1 MWIDETIG
9 RFAALLLAAAF
20 TCEAPAFDAPR
31 LAVGTLDA
39 LDGDSVAV
47 SNATAFRAGA
57 SFYGDV
63 SFGGV
68 VRVSPAS
75 GFPMG
80 VFTNAGASAARPGP
94 AWWAERGILDNAAE
108 VDDFAVVAQGQVKW
122 MADRA
127 AAGFAE
133 AGALAGGS
141 GIRAAYLVASFSP
154 SNNAM
159 PAALGQVRATAEP
172 FWRRLGELGLCEPP
186 AWLDAAGDDFA
197 VANVGQAKAAFS
209 FALPPTPDPDADA
222 DGDGM
227 LNGWE
232 IAHGL
237 DPYDAADAA
246 GDVDGDGLS
255 NFEESQFGTDPRA
268 TDTDGDGLSDIE
280 EAGTVAVERKFMW
293 LDLSGA
299 ENLLAGRIESDAAS
313 WTLPLSAPVAINGVD
328 YTNAYVCLDGTVH
341 LLCPTN
347 TRGWA
352 VERSNYGGLGGS
364 QWSGTHVTVAICA
377 TDLYARPEDWG
388 SRVRMGCAESG
399 GRTFTVVEYSDV
411 GLRGT
416 DARAA
421 FQLILP
427 HDETNAVYV
436 SYLRVSGEIR
446 SAAPVAGVQCG
457 WMQSF
462 RGWDQ
467 VYNVSWPAGLP
478 PDATTVRY
486 SIGTGTDPC
495 AVDTDDD
502 GLSDFDEATG
512 FRSDPLS
519 EDTDGDG
526 LSDAEEAGL
535 GTNPRCVDT
544 DGDGMPDLWE
554 ALHHL
559 CPRRDDAA
567 EDLDE
572 DGLSNIAEF
581 EAGTDPSESD
591 TDEDGLSDTEEL
603 GLWERTGPLPVFDVS
618 SGTNLLLSSQ
628 SYDGASFVV
637 PLPFAVRCAGRVHT
651 NMTVC
656 LDGVVALMD
665 AGEASS
671 FYVSPVNGDLRTSG
685 LGDRHTAVAAYWDD
699 LYAPANEG
707 AGIRVADIE
716 TNGLR
721 YAVIEYAGMRLYSR
735 RGDAGQTATFQIVVP
750 QAEPNAVYVHYV
762 ALSSAFDGSS
772 ATLGAQFAKRAR
784 TFAVAFNEAGSVTN
798 GMVVAYRFG
807 TGSDPRVADT
817 DGDGL
822 SDAEEVMRGTNPGG
836 VDSDGDGLPDGWE
849 SGHGLDPLSA
859 AGAAGADGDPDGDFL
874 SNAKEFEYGTSP
886 SVPDTDGDALPDGI
900 ETGGVFATNA
910 IPWLPFD
917 ECEDLTAVVST
928 NYNRCVSRPFP
939 APLRIQGECV
949 TNVTISANGIVF
961 FDRAGYANPG
971 SSMTDASF
979 AYGIDGNALV
989 IAPYLQ
995 RAYIRSDVA
1004 GMRTSI
1010 RYGTATHDGEG
1021 YLLLEWLNSYYDTS
1035 SWQTNAI
1042 SFQIAV
1048 PTNSP
1053 DRAYSRYRDVVGRYV
1068 DGRYASIGMQTFDA
1082 RWLHSWCHRSEGR
1095 VGDGLALEF
1104 LFGVNTDPLVADTD
1118 GDGVDDGREVE
1129 LGTSPLDADTDGDGL
1144 PDGWEVR
1151 HGLDPLSAFGDDG
1164 ADGDPDGD
1172 YLFNAK
1178 EFEHGTDP
1186 RSADTDGDGL
1196 TDVEEVGGL
1205 VADSQNYLLAWDD
1218 FPVVEDYTPLFG
1230 ASEGRSV
1237 LLNLSTPARFPGG
1250 RLCSGIEIDPRGLVR
1265 FSPTNAVTGGGS
1277 VHASFDLETLEVGHG
1292 DFAVAAYWAPLVLS
1306 TNAPASRIALVRW
1319 IVGDCIEFSDMRL
1332 EGFPDDVRVS
1342 FLVIPPTEMM
1352 RCVGLWYRIFGDA
1365 ADGGEAVIGAKGANG
1380 RFLSVFCDHAA
1391 GTLEDGMMLY
1401 ADPPV
1406 GSDPLVADTDGDGL
1420 SDLDE
1425 ARHGSDPRVVDTDG
1439 DGLLDAEEV
1448 MRGTNP
1454 GEVDSDGDG
1463 LSDGWEVA
1471 HGLNPLSAAGDD
1483 GADGDLDGDGLTNL
1497 QERTH
1502 GGNPRSSD
1510 TDGDGL
1516 SDGRETELGTN
1527 PRSPDTDCDGLSDRR
1542 EVELGTDPCSPD
1554 TDGDGMTDG
1563 WETAHG
1569 LDPSSAADDDG
1580 ADGDPDHDGLSNL
1593 DEYLNDTDPLS
1604 ADTDGD
1610 GVSDRIEVERG
1621 ADPAN
1626 PSDGGVA
1633 PPPERTRTLTFNVFG
1648 DFAAW
1653 EMQIEGLGPG
1663 DTRVRR
1669 ISMASPNASESEVLE
1684 MRKGSS
1690 YRLMMRWLNCN
1701 GHNGDRDA
1709 PWYCWQAKV
1718 DGHPD
1723 ERTYDNY
1730 SSKRREGVAETVAG
1744 NGWIAEN
1751 ADGLLTSHV
1760 DECARR
1766 GGNVAGGLSATLHVL
1781 DNPRIV
1787 PDYNR
1792 DGKID
1797 QDDEAVR
1804 DSESAAFWFWVNDDD
1819 DCADVNKGVKDR
1831 PGEGVNFRD
1840 NRVNGRGDLLDFTP
1854 MLLDVST
1861 AFPPEMPYDIR
1872 TGVVWRLESS
1882 VVNAVWTS
1890 LDAENAGAFH
1900 RTNCGAAFGTAL
1912 SQEARRAA
1920 VAHLSD
1926 GEDLSRSF
1934 AGRMNASGG
1943 RGVVMVEGCRKGA
1956 GLSLAGRFGDYET
1969 PVAKGELD
1977 IQILPVGEMYR
1988 YVTLRGA
1995 HESTNFTVRIPG
2007 ACSNFMARCADAD
2020 VFFTHGFNVSEEEA
2034 RAWGAETFKRLWQSG
2049 SNARFWAATW
2059 SGDCNWLGKAFNA
2072 LHYHQDVYQALRTG
2086 AAFKAFVE
2094 EAQHDPSKRVL
2105 MAHSLGN
2112 MVVCE
2117 ALRRGMSAGK
2127 YFMLNAAVAS
2137 EAFDGLLQ
2145 SVDAAIRSKYVP
2157 SDWDGYDSLSW
2168 AANWHKWFK
2177 DDSSDMRGRM
2187 GWPDYFKPVLE
2198 NAAEVYNYYSSGDP
2212 IFLETGDDPGLTTGV
2227 FHWPTFRS
2235 EWDFV
2240 DFNVTFEAHCWQK
2253 QETHKGVEPIAG
2265 TIAGGWGFNCWTSLL
2280 PDVLQPAF
2288 YSADEANE
2296 AVASGAVT
2304 NKPVFH
2310 CGGTPM
2316 GNRNA
2321 TSNDVY
2327 LSLAKYVPAVSS
2339 PIGGGPLCI
2348 TEGKSVDLNV
2358 DENSAEVIPRPNGWG
2373 RDGGVHRQSWLHS
2386 DMKDMAYFYVY
2397 ELYEQLVI
2405 KGALK

>member
-1 MWIDETIG
+1 MRIDDAIA
-9 RFAALLLAAAF
+9 RFAALLLVVAF
-20 TCEAPAFDAPR
+20 TCDAPALDAPR
-31 LAVGTLDA
+31 LAVGTFDA
-39 LDGDSVAV
+39 LEGGTVAV
-47 SNATAFRAGA
+47 SNAAAFRAGA
-57 SFYGDV
+57 SFHGDV
-63 SFGGV
+63 SFGGA
-68 VRVSPAS
+68 VRVPPAP
-75 GFPMG
+75 GLPMG
-80 VFTNAGASAARPGP
+80 AFTNAGASAARLGP
-94 AWWAERGILDNAAE
+94 AWWAERGVLDNAAKA
-108 VDDFAVVAQGQVKW
+108 DDFAVVAQGQVKW

-133 AGALAGGS
+133 AGALAGGA
-141 GIRAAYLVASFSP
+141 GVRVAAIVALFSP
-154 SNNAM
+154 SNNAP
-159 PAALGQVRATAEP
+159 PALLGQVRAVAEP
-172 FWRRLGELGLCEPP
+172 FWRRLGELGLAEPP
-186 AWLDAAGDDFA
+186 AWLDAVGDDFA

-209 FALPPTPDPDADA
+209 FALPPPPDPDADA

-227 LNGWE
+227 PNGWE

-237 DPYDAADAA
+237 DPYDTADAA
-246 GDVDGDGLS
+246 GDADGDGLS

-268 TDTDGDGLSDIE
+268 ADTDGDGLSDAE

-299 ENLLAGRIESDAAS
+299 ENLLAGRTESDAAS

-347 TRGWA
+347 TGGWA
-352 VERSNYGGLGGS
+352 VERSSYGGLGGS
-364 QWSGTHVTVAICA
+364 QWSGTHVTVALCA

-388 SRVRMGCAESG
+388 SRVRMGRAESG
-399 GRTFTVVEYSDV
+399 GRAFTVVEYSDV

-436 SYLRVSGEIR
+436 SYLRVSGDIR
-446 SAAPVAGVQCG
+446 SAGPVAGVQCG

-467 VYNVSWPAGLP
+467 VYSVSWPTGLP

-535 GTNPRCVDT
+535 GTDPRRVDT

-554 ALHHL
+554 TLHHL

-603 GLWERTGPLPVFDVS
+603 GRWERMGPLPVFDVS
-618 SGTNLLLSSQ
+618 AGTNLLLSSQ
-628 SYDGASFVV
+628 SYDGASFLV

-665 AGEASS
+665 AGDSSS
-671 FYVSPVNGDLRTSG
+671 FYVSSANGDLRTSG
-685 LGDRHTAVAAYWDD
+685 PGDRHTVVAAYWDD
-699 LYAPANEG
+699 LYAPANGG
-707 AGIRVADIE
+707 AGIRVANVE

-721 YAVIEYAGMRLYSR
+721 YAVIEYAGLRLYSR
-735 RGDAGQTATFQIVVP
+735 RGDVDQTATFQVVVP
-750 QAEPNAVYVHYV
+750 QAEANAVYVNYI
-762 ALSSAFDGSS
+762 AMSSAFDGSS
-772 ATLGAQFAKRAR
+772 ATLGAQLAKRAR

-798 GMVVAYRFG
+798 GMAVAYHFG
-807 TGSDPRVADT
+807 TGSDPRIADT

-822 SDAEEVMRGTNPGG
+822 SDAEEVARGTNPGD

-849 SGHGLDPLSA
+849 LGHGLDPTSV
-859 AGAAGADGDPDGDFL
+859 AGNDGADGDPDGDFL
-874 SNAKEFEYGTSP
+874 SNAKEFEYGTDP
-886 SVPDTDGDALPDGI
+886 SVPDTDGDALPDGM
-900 ETGGVFATNA
+900 ETGGVFATNM
-910 IPWLPFD
+910 IPWLSFD
-917 ECEDLTAVVST
+917 RHEDLTAMVST
-928 NYNRCVSRPFP
+928 NGSRCVSRPLP

-949 TNVTISANGIVF
+949 TNVTISANGVVF
-961 FDRAGYANPG
+961 FNRAGYANPG
-971 SSMTDASF
+971 NSMTDASF

-989 IAPYLQ
+989 LAPYLQ
-995 RAYIRSDVA
+995 RAYVRSDVA
-1004 GMRTSI
+1004 GMWTSV
-1010 RYGTATHDGEG
+1010 RYGTATHGGEG

-1053 DRAYSRYRDVVGRYV
+1053 DRAYSRYRDIVGRYM
-1068 DGRYASIGMQTFDA
+1068 DGRYASVGMQTFDS
-1082 RWLHSWCHRSEGR
+1082 RRLHSWCHRSEGR
-1095 VGDGLALEF
+1095 VGEGLALEF
-1104 LFGVNTDPLVADTD
+1104 LFGANTDPLVADTD
-1118 GDGVDDGREVE
+1118 GDGVDDGREVG
-1129 LGTSPLDADTDGDGL
+1129 LGTSPLVADTDGDGL

-1151 HGLDPLSAFGDDG
+1151 HGLDPLSATGDDG
-1164 ADGDPDGD
+1164 AAGDPDGD
-1172 YLFNAK
+1172 YLPNAR

-1196 TDVEEVGGL
+1196 TDVEEVGGF
-1205 VADSQNYLLAWDD
+1205 VADSQNYLLVWDD
-1218 FPVVEDYTPLFG
+1218 FPVVEDYTPLFA
-1230 ASEGRSV
+1230 ASGGRSV
-1237 LLNLSTPARFPGG
+1237 LLNLPSPAHFPGG
-1250 RLCSGIEIDPRGLVR
+1250 RLYSGVEIDPRGLVR
-1265 FSPTNAVTGGGS
+1265 FSPTNAVTGVGS
-1277 VHASFDLETLEVGHG
+1277 VHGSFDLESLEVGYG
-1292 DFAVAAYWAPLVLS
+1292 DFAVAAYWAPLALS
-1306 TNAPASRIALVRW
+1306 TNAPASRIARVRW
-1319 IVGDCIEFSDMRL
+1319 ITGDCIEFSDMRL

-1342 FLVIPPTEMM
+1342 FLVIPPTGIM
-1352 RCVGLWYRIFGDA
+1352 RCVGILYRIFGDA
-1365 ADGGEAVIGAKGANG
+1365 ADGGEAVIGVRGANG

-1406 GSDPLVADTDGDGL
+1406 GSDPLVVDTDGDGL

-1425 ARHGSDPRVVDTDG
+1425 ARHGSDPRIADTDG
-1439 DGLLDAEEV
+1439 DGLSDAEEV
-1448 MRGTNP
+1448 ARGTDPANQ
-1454 GEVDSDGDG
+1454 DSDGDG

-1471 HGLNPLSAAGDD
+1471 HGLNPLSATGGDGAAGDP
-1483 GADGDLDGDGLTNL
+1483 DGDGLTNL
-1497 QERTH
+1497 QEQSH
-1502 GGNPRSSD
+1502 GGDPRSSD

-1516 SDGRETELGTN
+1516 SDGREVELGTN
-1527 PRSPDTDCDGLSDRR
+1527 LRSTDTDCDGLSDHR

-1554 TDGDGMTDG
+1554 TDCDGMTDG
-1563 WETAHG
+1563 WESAHG
-1569 LDPSSAADDDG
+1569 LSPLSADGDDG

-1621 ADPAN
+1621 ADPAS
-1626 PSDGGVA
+1626 PSDGGLA
-1633 PPPERTRTLTFNVFG
+1633 PPSERTRTLTFNVFG

-1653 EMQIEGLGPG
+1653 EMQVEGLGPD

-1669 ISMASPNASESEVLE
+1669 ISMASPNASESEPLE

-1690 YRLMMRWLNCN
+1690 YRLTMRWLNCN

-1718 DGHPD
+1718 DGQPD
-1723 ERTYDNY
+1723 ERTYDSY

-1751 ADGLLTSHV
+1751 SEGLLTSHV

-1797 QDDEAVR
+1797 QDDEAVH
-1804 DSESAAFWFWVNDDD
+1804 DSGSAAFWFWVNDDD
-1819 DCADVNKGVKDR
+1819 DRSDVNEGVKDR
-1831 PGEGVNFRD
+1831 PGEGANFKD
-1840 NRVNGRGDLLDFTP
+1840 NRVNGHGDLLDFTP
-1854 MLLDVST
+1854 LLLDVST
-1861 AFPPEMPYDIR
+1861 AFPPDTPYDIR

-1900 RTNCGAAFGTAL
+1900 RTNCGPAFGTAL
-1912 SQEARRAA
+1912 SQGARRAA
-1920 VAHLSD
+1920 VAHLSQ
-1926 GEDLSRSF
+1926 GEDLPRSF
-1934 AGRMNASGG
+1934 AERMNASGG
-1943 RGVVMVEGCRKGA
+1943 RGVVMVEGCRKGM
-1956 GLSLAGRFGDYET
+1956 GLSLAGRFGDYKA
-1969 PVAKGELD
+1969 PVA
-1977 IQILPVGEMYR
+1977 
-1988 YVTLRGA
+1988 
-1995 HESTNFTVRIPG
+1995 
-2007 ACSNFMARCADAD
+2007 
-2020 VFFTHGFNVSEEEA
+2020 
-2034 RAWGAETFKRLWQSG
+2034 
-2049 SNARFWAATW
+2049 
-2059 SGDCNWLGKAFNA
+2059 NA

-2117 ALRRGMSAGK
+2117 ALRRGMTAGK

-2137 EAFDGLLQ
+2137 EALDGTLQ
-2145 SVDAAIRSKYVP
+2145 GVNAAIRSKYVP
-2157 SDWDGYDSLSW
+2157 SDWNGYDPKSW
-2168 AANWHKWFK
+2168 AANWHKWFQ

-2187 GWPDYFKPVLE
+2187 GWPDYFRSVLE
-2198 NAAEVYNYYSSGDP
+2198 NAAAVYNYYSSGDS
-2212 IFLETGDDPGLTTGV
+2212 IFLESDADPGLTTGV
-2227 FHWPTFRS
+2227 FHWPTFS
-2235 EWDFV
+2235 AEWDFV

-2304 NKPVFH
+2304 NKPVFR
-2310 CGGTPM
+2310 CDGTPM

-2327 LSLAKYVPAVSS
+2327 LALAKYVPAVSS

-2373 RDGGVHRQSWLHS
+2373 RDGGVRRQNWLHS

-2405 KGALK
+2405 KGSLK